1 MLLGCCHC
9 GETPPSESIPPSES
23 VPPSTSQSLP
33 PSGSQSASA
42 SSIETRTC
50 FCVFPRRWKFTFP
63 NKTNA
68 SGGACCDQFAGEK
81 ILDFVQCTNI
91 DFVRW
96 ETTQRTTVF
105 PTVSPCVLGST
116 NPMFSL
122 SIVKGVTN
130 VTISLGGGGG
140 PMSVAY
146 SVPFATFNCLAGF
159 TLALGGY
166 YGGAS
171 TCFFGFQNVEFT
183 PA

>member
-9 GETPPSESIPPSES
+9 GETPSES
-23 VPPSTSQSLP
+23 VPPSQSLP
-33 PSGSQSASA
+33 PSGSQSLPPSGSESASA

-63 NKTNA
+63 NKTNPT
-68 SGGACCDQFAGEK
+68 GGACCDQFAGEH

-91 DFVRW
+91 DSVRW
-96 ETTQRTTVF
+96 ETAERTTVF
-105 PTVSPCVLGST
+105 PSVSPCVLGST
-116 NPMFSL
+116 NPMYSL

-130 VTISLGGGGG
+130 VTITLGGGGG
-140 PMSVAY
+140 TMNAAY

-159 TLALGGY
+159 TLTLAGY
-166 YGGAS
+166 YGGALQCWAG
-171 TCFFGFQNVEFT
+171 TQNIGFT

>member
-9 GETPPSESIPPSES
+9 GQEPPSES
-23 VPPSTSQSLP
+23 VPPSQSLP
-33 PSGSQSASA
+33 PSESLPPSVSQSASA
-42 SSIETRTC
+42 SSLETRTC

-68 SGGACCDQFAGEK
+68 SGGVCCDQFAGEK

-91 DFVRW
+91 NSVRW
-96 ETTQRTTVF
+96 ETAERTTVF
-105 PTVSPCVLGST
+105 PSSSPCVLGST

-130 VTISLGGGGG
+130 VTITLGGGGG
-140 PMSVAY
+140 NMNAAY
-146 SVPFATFNCLAGF
+146 SVPFDTFNCLAGF
-159 TLALGGY
+159 TLSLAGY
-166 YGGAS
+166 YGGGLQCWA
-171 TCFFGFQNVEFT
+171 GFQDVEFS